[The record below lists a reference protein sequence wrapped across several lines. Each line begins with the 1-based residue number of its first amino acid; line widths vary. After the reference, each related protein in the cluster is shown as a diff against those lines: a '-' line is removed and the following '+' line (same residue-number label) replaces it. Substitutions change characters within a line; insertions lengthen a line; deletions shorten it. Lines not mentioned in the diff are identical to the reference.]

1 MKIAE
6 LLQSLSGEFVQ
17 YVLVGGLAVQL
28 HGFMR
33 STFDIDLVLAMNDG
47 NLTRFIA
54 VAKRYGLVPSI
65 PVPIDTLRDANQIE
79 QWHREKGMLAFA
91 LREPQIGGSVVDILV
106 RPNVPFEQLMAN
118 AVAGELF
125 AQKIWIASIDD
136 LITMKR
142 IANRANGH
150 SKGAALENGTYCARS
165 LSPTLSRKRAR
176 GQTNRCASFALTTN
190 SISRRWRRSS
200 VEKTRMFETEARAR
214 TMIPEKIMLGRL
226 AQSEQ
231 MRDFF
236 IQMWIQNPALAKQG
250 GATVQNLLSQLA
262 VADLEKNESDTF

>member
-1 MKIAE
+1 
-6 LLQSLSGEFVQ
+6 
-17 YVLVGGLAVQL
+17 VLVGGLAVQL

-65 PVPIDTLRDANQIE
+65 PVPIDALRDANQIE

-91 LREPQIGGSVVDILV
+91 LREPQIGGWVVDILV

-142 IANRANGH
+142 IANRA
-150 SKGAALENGTYCARS
+150 KDQLDIAALEKI
-165 LSPTLSRKRAR
+165 KR
-176 GQTNRCASFALTTN
+176 GEDPN
-190 SISRRWRRSS
+190 
-200 VEKTRMFETEARAR
+200 V
-214 TMIPEKIMLGRL
+214 
-226 AQSEQ
+226 
-231 MRDFF
+231 
-236 IQMWIQNPALAKQG
+236 
-250 GATVQNLLSQLA
+250 
-262 VADLEKNESDTF
+262 